1 MLMMKK
7 VKKQEKLLICK
18 PCGYVM
24 KESELGDLCPAC
36 GLPRK
41 VFEDYKERM
50 SPGRSWLLQLDLH
63 PIAVHFPQSALVFTL
78 LAIILNLIMPNFFP
92 EILMGA
98 TIYSAVIFP
107 FVVLAAFISGL
118 IDGKLRF
125 KSVLTPILK
134 KKIIYSSIMLVASGF
149 TPFLALK
156 GIEDTQTKLLLLLCC
171 AIALTASIILG
182 HAGKRL
188 MNIGMGGA
196 VKIWGW
202 KI

>member
-1 MLMMKK
+1 MKK
-7 VKKQEKLLICK
+7 EKQQEKLLICK

-78 LAIILNLIMPNFFP
+78 LAIILNLLEPNFYP
-92 EILMGA
+92 EVLMGA
-98 TIYSAVIFP
+98 TIYAAVIFP
-107 FVVLAAFISGL
+107 FVVFAAFVSGL

-125 KSVLTPILK
+125 KSVMTPILK
-134 KKIIYSSIMLVASGF
+134 KKIIYSSIMFFASVF
-149 TPFLALK
+149 TPFLAWK
-156 GIEDTQTKLLLLLCC
+156 GIDDTKTKLLLLLCVTV
-171 AIALTASIILG
+171 ALIASIMLG

>member
-1 MLMMKK
+1 MKK
-7 VKKQEKLLICK
+7 EKQQEKLLICK

-63 PIAVHFPQSALVFTL
+63 PIAVHFPQSALVFSL
-78 LAIILNLIMPNFFP
+78 LAIILNLLEPNFYP
-92 EILMGA
+92 EVLMGA
-98 TIYSAVIFP
+98 TIYAAVIFP
-107 FVVLAAFISGL
+107 FVVFAAFVSGL

-125 KSVLTPILK
+125 KSVMTPILK
-134 KKIIYSSIMLVASGF
+134 KKIIYSSIMFFASVF
-149 TPFLALK
+149 TPFLAWK
-156 GIEDTQTKLLLLLCC
+156 GIDDTKTKLLLLLCIT
-171 AIALTASIILG
+171 IALIASIMLG